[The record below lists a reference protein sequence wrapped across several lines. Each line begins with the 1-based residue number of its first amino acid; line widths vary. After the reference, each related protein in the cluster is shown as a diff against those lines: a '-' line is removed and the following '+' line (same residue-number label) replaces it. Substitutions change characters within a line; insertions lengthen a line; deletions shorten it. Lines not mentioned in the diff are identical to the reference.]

1 MDRIGVIHTKA
12 RPHFDLDLKFGQEKE
27 NELQEIFNNKL
38 VEVKTDR
45 VCQKTGNVF
54 VEIEYNGKP
63 SGIMNTK
70 AIYFAFCLWKEERKD
85 QVWVL
90 IPTKILKKLMKKFPI
105 KSGGD
110 NWESKGHCVPK
121 EALLQYEI

>member
-1 MDRIGVIHTKA
+1 MKTT
-12 RPHFDLDLKFGQEKE
+12 
-27 NELQEIFNNKL
+27 NNL
-38 VEVKTDR
+38 
-45 VCQKTGNVF
+45 NL
-54 VEIEYNGKP
+54 INL
-63 SGIMNTK
+63 MNTK
-70 AIYFAFCLWKEERKD
+70 AIYFAFCLWKQERKD

-110 NWESKGHCVPK
+110 NWESKGHIVPK

>member
-1 MDRIGVIHTKA
+1 MIHTKA

-54 VEIEYNGKP
+54 VEIEDNGKP

-90 IPTKILKKLMKKFPI
+90 IPTKILK
-105 KSGGD
+105 
-110 NWESKGHCVPK
+110 
-121 EALLQYEI
+121 